1 MTTTPKKRPNVS
13 PGFVMRRVVN
23 PIILRLGGPTLTVV
37 GRRSGRPISTPVPPF
52 AYEGARYFVSGR
64 GESDW
69 VRNLRAA
76 GRGELRK
83 GRTHEA
89 FRAVELPGE
98 EHDRIVAAYRE
109 RMGKRVRSLFAA
121 LPDPA
126 DHAVFPH
133 RTDGA
138 RRPSLR
144 QRGGS

>member
-1 MTTTPKKRPNVS
+1 MTTPAKKKRPYVS

-23 PIILRLGGPTLTVV
+23 PITLRLGGPTLTVV

-69 VRNLRAA
+69 VRNLRAD

-83 GRTHEA
+83 GRTREA

-109 RMGKRVRSLFAA
+109 RMGKRVQSLFAA

-126 DHAVFPH
+126 DHAVFRIEPMEPA
-133 RTDGA
+133 D
-138 RRPSLR
+138 RR
-144 QRGGS
+144 